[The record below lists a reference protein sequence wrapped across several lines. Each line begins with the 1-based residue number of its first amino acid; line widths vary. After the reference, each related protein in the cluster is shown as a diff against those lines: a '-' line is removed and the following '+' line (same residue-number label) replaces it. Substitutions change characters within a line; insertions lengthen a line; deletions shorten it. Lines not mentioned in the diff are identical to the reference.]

1 LCHETGGIIAMK
13 QFTVVSAL
21 FLCAATPAWPWTFEE
36 TEVCTISYDDGATA
50 VTVVFDPRSKLYAI
64 NLSRAAGWADAP
76 VFQLRFDGGMPF
88 TIGLTLAGLAYA
100 RTEKMGAGLVAIGG
114 IVIMA
119 WGIGSNPYGY
129 AVLWAGYAWIFW
141 NEGRAAKTLTTED

>member
-1 LCHETGGIIAMK
+1 MK

-64 NLSRAAGWADAP
+64 KLSRAAGWADAP

-88 TIGLTLAGLAYA
+88 TIGTDRHAVSDDRRTLSVTDTGFGNVLKGIAANTQMTALNGVQAISVS
-100 RTEKMGAGLVAIGG
+100 TEGAADPI
-114 IVIMA
+114 
-119 WGIGSNPYGY
+119 
-129 AVLWAGYAWIFW
+129 
-141 NEGRAAKTLTTED
+141 AAFQGCPNTPLS